1 MGKSTWVQVHASVDV
16 VVKNIADQE
25 LPLNCFEVDHDGDTV
40 IFRIKSGT
48 QAAMPNYAP
57 MLTRV
62 RDLAQAFAPEFVE
75 YLDRFQREVEMEW
88 LKISK

>member
-1 MGKSTWVQVHASVDV
+1 MKKSTLLTVVTSADV

-25 LPLNCFEVDHDGDTV
+25 LPANCFEVDHDGDTV
-40 IFRIKSGT
+40 IVRIKSGT
-48 QAAMPNYAP
+48 QAAMPDYAP